1 MTQPTGYGL
10 RVSMISSESPL
21 KRIPRNLGI
30 KDAFYL
36 DGLRHAAEI
45 CDVAFKRLTSNL
57 RDTVQKQEENLIPS
71 SFSSVFLDAWAFVDS
86 ADRFRCL
93 QNMREKHLQ
102 KNSRTKLPTLN
113 LNEVLRDIST
123 IRNVSAHIAE
133 RADHVI
139 SINGAALGSLSWVTM
154 TSESPMKAKTCI
166 IRPGYINGEFK
177 SHLPMPAGEH
187 IFVNSCTSVRLHAG
201 NGRASLSNTYFSL
214 ARSIIAIETEL
225 SADFTRNDYGSP
237 CHSDV
242 FASAELDFSGLDNA
256 NSSHATEP

>member
-1 MTQPTGYGL
+1 
-10 RVSMISSESPL
+10 MISSESPL
-21 KRIPRNLGI
+21 KRIPQNLNI

-45 CDVAFKRLTSNL
+45 CDVAFKRLTSSL
-57 RDTVQKQEENLIPS
+57 HDIVRKQEEKLLPK

-93 QNMREKHLQ
+93 AHMREKHLQ
-102 KNSRTKLPTLN
+102 RHSREKLPTLK
-113 LNEVLRDIST
+113 LNEELRDIST

-154 TSESPMKAKTCI
+154 TSESPMRAKTCV

-177 SHLPMPAGEH
+177 SHLPMPSGEH

-201 NGRASLSNTYFSL
+201 KGRANLSNAYFSL
-214 ARSIIAIETEL
+214 ARSVIAIETEL
-225 SADFTRNDYGSP
+225 SNDFARNNYGSP
-237 CHSDV
+237 CHSDI
-242 FASAELDFSGLDNA
+242 FASAELDFSGFENA
-256 NSSHATEP
+256 KVHT